1 MANTIQIKRH
11 SSNTD
16 TSAPSSL
23 VSGELALSQA
33 GKKLYVGRHNNSS
46 VEIFHLPTLQDIT
59 YGNGVSGTVA
69 SGSDD
74 NSSTIAVDVT
84 DSTIFGT
91 TGAKGIAQFHSDNF
105 AVSAGVVTI
114 KDNGVILGTE
124 TTGNYVATAVAGEGI
139 DVSGATGNVTISCED
154 ATDSNKGVASFTTDN
169 FAISS
174 GAISIKDNGVI
185 MGTETSGSYVASL
198 VAGAG
203 IALSNNSGETATPTV
218 AIDAAAS
225 ITVAGVTSDD
235 IRIGVT
241 ASNEIDTSSGNL
253 IIDSAGGTVS
263 VDDNLTVA
271 GNLTVNGTTT
281 TVNSTTVTIDDPIF
295 TLGGDSAPGSDDNK
309 DRGVLAQYYD
319 GSAKKLFFGMDDSNS
334 IRFTYIPVAT
344 ESTGVISGS
353 VGDCQFATGYFT
365 AISGATIDGGTF
377 SD

>member
-46 VEIFHLPTLQDIT
+46 VEVFHLPTLQDIT
-59 YGNGVSGTVA
+59 YGNGITGTVA

-74 NSSTIAVDVT
+74 NSVTVAVDVT
-84 DSTIFGT
+84 DSNIFGST
-91 TGAKGIAQFHSDNF
+91 SAKGIAQFNSDNF
-105 AVSAGVVTI
+105 AVTSGVVTI

-124 TTGNYVATAVAGEGI
+124 TTG
-139 DVSGATGNVTISCED
+139 
-154 ATDSNKGVASFTTDN
+154 
-169 FAISS
+169 
-174 GAISIKDNGVI
+174 
-185 MGTETSGSYVASL
+185 SYVASL
-198 VAGAG
+198 VAGTG
-203 IALSNNSGETATPTV
+203 IALSNNSGEGATPTV
-218 AIDAAAS
+218 AIDTS
-225 ITVAGVTSDD
+225 SSPTVAGITAGNVKV
-235 IRIGVT
+235 GVT
-241 ASNEIDTSSGNL
+241 ADGEIDTSSGNL
-253 IIDSAGGTVS
+253 VIDSAGGTVQ
-263 VDDNLTVA
+263 VDDNLTVT

-281 TVNSTTVTIDDPIF
+281 TVNSTTITIDDPIM

-309 DRGVLAQYYD
+309 DRGILAQYYD
-319 GSAKKLFFGMDDSNS
+319 SSAKKMFFGMDDSNS
-334 IRFTYIPVAT
+334 HRFTYIPVAT

>member
-46 VEIFHLPTLQDIT
+46 VEVFHLPTLQDIT
-59 YGNGVSGTVA
+59 YGNGITGTVA

-74 NSSTIAVDVT
+74 NSVTVAVDVT
-84 DSTIFGT
+84 DSNIFGT
-91 TGAKGIAQFHSDNF
+91 TSAKGIAQFNSDNF
-105 AVSAGVVTI
+105 AVSSGVVTI

-124 TTGNYVATAVAGEGI
+124 TTGDYVE
-139 DVSGATGNVTISCED
+139 
-154 ATDSNKGVASFTTDN
+154 
-169 FAISS
+169 
-174 GAISIKDNGVI
+174 
-185 MGTETSGSYVASL
+185 SL
-198 VAGAG
+198 VAGTG
-203 IALSNNSGETATPTV
+203 ISLTNNSGEGATPTV
-218 AIDAAAS
+218 AIDTS
-225 ITVAGVTSDD
+225 SSPTVAGVTAGNVKV
-235 IRIGVT
+235 GVT
-241 ASNEIDTSSGNL
+241 ADGEIDTSSGNL
-253 IIDSAGGTVS
+253 VIDSAGGTVQ
-263 VDDNLTVA
+263 VDDNLTVT

-281 TVNSTTVTIDDPIF
+281 TVNSTTITIDDPIM

-309 DRGVLAQYYD
+309 DRGILAQYYD
-319 GSAKKLFFGMDDSNS
+319 SSAKKMFFGMDDSNS
-334 IRFTYIPVAT
+334 HRFTYIPVAT

>member
-46 VEIFHLPTLQDIT
+46 VEVFHLPTLQDIT
-59 YGNGVSGTVA
+59 YGNGVSGTIA
-69 SGSDD
+69 SGSND
-74 NSSTIAVDVT
+74 NSVTVAVDVT
-84 DSTIFGT
+84 DSNIFGT
-91 TGAKGIAQFHSDNF
+91 TSAKGIAQFNSDNF
-105 AVSAGVVTI
+105 AVSSGVVTI

-124 TTGNYVATAVAGEGI
+124 TTG
-139 DVSGATGNVTISCED
+139 
-154 ATDSNKGVASFTTDN
+154 
-169 FAISS
+169 
-174 GAISIKDNGVI
+174 
-185 MGTETSGSYVASL
+185 SYVASL
-198 VAGAG
+198 VAGTG
-203 IALSNNSGETATPTV
+203 ISLANNSGEGATPTV
-218 AIDAAAS
+218 AIDTS
-225 ITVAGVTSDD
+225 SSPTVAGITAGNIKV
-235 IRIGVT
+235 GVT
-241 ASNEIDTSSGNL
+241 ADGEIDTSSGNL
-253 IIDSAGGTVS
+253 VIDSAGGTVQ
-263 VDDNLTVA
+263 VDDNLTVT

-281 TVNSTTVTIDDPIF
+281 TVNSTTITIDDPIM

-319 GSAKKLFFGMDDSNS
+319 SSAKKMFFGMDDSNS
-334 IRFTYIPVAT
+334 HRFTYIPVAS

-365 AISGATIDGGTF
+365 AISGATVDGGTF

>member
-46 VEIFHLPTLQDIT
+46 VEVFHLPTLQDIT
-59 YGNGVSGTVA
+59 YGNGVSGTIA

-74 NSSTIAVDVT
+74 NSVTVAVDVT
-84 DSTIFGT
+84 DSNIFGT
-91 TGAKGIAQFHSDNF
+91 TSAKGIAQFNSDNF
-105 AVSAGVVTI
+105 AVSSGVVTI

-124 TTGNYVATAVAGEGI
+124 TTG
-139 DVSGATGNVTISCED
+139 
-154 ATDSNKGVASFTTDN
+154 
-169 FAISS
+169 
-174 GAISIKDNGVI
+174 
-185 MGTETSGSYVASL
+185 SYVASL
-198 VAGAG
+198 VAGTG
-203 IALSNNSGETATPTV
+203 ISLSNNSGEGATPTV
-218 AIDAAAS
+218 AIDTS
-225 ITVAGVTSDD
+225 SSPTVAGITAGNIKV
-235 IRIGVT
+235 GVT
-241 ASNEIDTSSGNL
+241 ADGEIDTSSGNL
-253 IIDSAGGTVS
+253 VIDSAGGTVQ
-263 VDDNLTVA
+263 VDDNLTVT

-281 TVNSTTVTIDDPIF
+281 TVNSTTITIDDPIM

-319 GSAKKLFFGMDDSNS
+319 SSAKKMFFGMDDSNS
-334 IRFTYIPVAT
+334 HRFTYIPVAT

-365 AISGATIDGGTF
+365 AISGATVDGGTF

>member
-46 VEIFHLPTLQDIT
+46 VEVFHLPTLQDIT

-69 SGSDD
+69 SGSND
-74 NSSTIAVDVT
+74 NSVTVAVDVT
-84 DSTIFGT
+84 DSNIFGST
-91 TGAKGIAQFHSDNF
+91 SAKGIAQFNSDNF
-105 AVSAGVVTI
+105 AVSSGVVTI
-114 KDNGVILGTE
+114 KDNGVILSTE
-124 TTGNYVATAVAGEGI
+124 TTGDYVE
-139 DVSGATGNVTISCED
+139 
-154 ATDSNKGVASFTTDN
+154 
-169 FAISS
+169 
-174 GAISIKDNGVI
+174 
-185 MGTETSGSYVASL
+185 SL
-198 VAGAG
+198 VAGTG
-203 IALSNNSGETATPTV
+203 ISLTNNSGEGATPTV
-218 AIDAAAS
+218 AIDTS
-225 ITVAGVTSDD
+225 SSPTVAGVTAGNVKV
-235 IRIGVT
+235 GVT
-241 ASNEIDTSSGNL
+241 ADGEIDTSSGNL
-253 IIDSAGGTVS
+253 VIDSAGGTVQ
-263 VDDNLTVA
+263 VDDNLTVT

-281 TVNSTTVTIDDPIF
+281 TVNSTTITIDDPIM

-319 GSAKKLFFGMDDSNS
+319 SSAKKMFFGMDDSNS
-334 IRFTYIPVAT
+334 HRFTYIPVAT

>member
-46 VEIFHLPTLQDIT
+46 VEVFHLPTLEDIT
-59 YGNGVSGTVA
+59 YGNGVTGTVA
-69 SGSDD
+69 SGSND
-74 NSSTIAVDVT
+74 NSVTVAVDVT
-84 DSTIFGT
+84 DSNIFGST
-91 TGAKGIAQFHSDNF
+91 SAKGIAQFNSDNF
-105 AVSAGVVTI
+105 AVTSGVVTI

-124 TTGNYVATAVAGEGI
+124 TTG
-139 DVSGATGNVTISCED
+139 
-154 ATDSNKGVASFTTDN
+154 
-169 FAISS
+169 
-174 GAISIKDNGVI
+174 
-185 MGTETSGSYVASL
+185 SYVASL
-198 VAGAG
+198 VAGTG
-203 IALSNNSGETATPTV
+203 IALTNNSGEGATPTV
-218 AIDAAAS
+218 AIDTS
-225 ITVAGVTSDD
+225 SSPTVAGVTAGN
-235 IRIGVT
+235 IKVGVT
-241 ASNEIDTSSGNL
+241 ADGEIDTSSGNL
-253 IIDSAGGTVS
+253 VIDSAGGTVQ
-263 VDDNLTVA
+263 VDDNLTVT

-281 TVNSTTVTIDDPIF
+281 TVNSTTITIDDPIM

-309 DRGVLAQYYD
+309 DRGILAQYYD
-319 GSAKKLFFGMDDSNS
+319 SSAKKMFFGMDDSNS
-334 IRFTYIPVAT
+334 HRFTYIPVAS

>member
-46 VEIFHLPTLQDIT
+46 VEVFHLPTLQDIT

-69 SGSDD
+69 SGSND
-74 NSSTIAVDVT
+74 NSVTVAVDVT
-84 DSTIFGT
+84 DSNIFGT
-91 TGAKGIAQFHSDNF
+91 TSAKGIAQFNSDNF
-105 AVSAGVVTI
+105 AVSSGVVTI
-114 KDNGVILGTE
+114 KDNGVILSTE
-124 TTGNYVATAVAGEGI
+124 TTGDYVE
-139 DVSGATGNVTISCED
+139 
-154 ATDSNKGVASFTTDN
+154 
-169 FAISS
+169 
-174 GAISIKDNGVI
+174 
-185 MGTETSGSYVASL
+185 SL
-198 VAGAG
+198 VAGTG
-203 IALSNNSGETATPTV
+203 ISLTNNSGEGATPTV
-218 AIDAAAS
+218 AIDTS
-225 ITVAGVTSDD
+225 SSPTVAGVTAGNVKV
-235 IRIGVT
+235 GVT
-241 ASNEIDTSSGNL
+241 ADGEIDTSSGNL
-253 IIDSAGGTVS
+253 VIDSAGGTVQ
-263 VDDNLTVA
+263 VDDNLTVT

-281 TVNSTTVTIDDPIF
+281 TVNSTTITIDDPIM

-309 DRGVLAQYYD
+309 DRGILAQYYD
-319 GSAKKLFFGMDDSNS
+319 SSAKKVFFGMDDSNS
-334 IRFTYIPVAT
+334 HRFTYIPVAT

>member
-46 VEIFHLPTLQDIT
+46 VEVFHLPTLEDIT
-59 YGNGVSGTVA
+59 YGNGVTGTIA
-69 SGSDD
+69 SGSND
-74 NSSTIAVDVT
+74 NSVTVAVDVT
-84 DSTIFGT
+84 DSNIFGT
-91 TGAKGIAQFHSDNF
+91 TSAKGIAQFNSDNF
-105 AVSAGVVTI
+105 AVSSGVVTI

-124 TTGNYVATAVAGEGI
+124 TTG
-139 DVSGATGNVTISCED
+139 
-154 ATDSNKGVASFTTDN
+154 
-169 FAISS
+169 
-174 GAISIKDNGVI
+174 
-185 MGTETSGSYVASL
+185 SYVASL
-198 VAGAG
+198 VAGTG
-203 IALSNNSGETATPTV
+203 IALSNNSGEGATPTV
-218 AIDAAAS
+218 AIDTS
-225 ITVAGVTSDD
+225 SSPTVAGITAGNVKV
-235 IRIGVT
+235 GVT
-241 ASNEIDTSSGNL
+241 ADGEIDTSSGNL
-253 IIDSAGGTVS
+253 VIDSAGGTVQ
-263 VDDNLTVA
+263 VDDNLTVT

-281 TVNSTTVTIDDPIF
+281 TVNSTTITIDDPIM

-309 DRGVLAQYYD
+309 DRGILAQYYD
-319 GSAKKLFFGMDDSNS
+319 SSAKKVFFGMDDSNS
-334 IRFTYIPVAT
+334 HRFTYIPVAT

>member
-46 VEIFHLPTLQDIT
+46 VEVFHLPTLQDIT
-59 YGNGVSGTVA
+59 YGNGVSGTIA

-74 NSSTIAVDVT
+74 NSVTVAVDVT
-84 DSTIFGT
+84 DSNIFGT
-91 TGAKGIAQFHSDNF
+91 TSAKGIAQFNSDNF
-105 AVSAGVVTI
+105 AVSSGVVTI

-124 TTGNYVATAVAGEGI
+124 TTG
-139 DVSGATGNVTISCED
+139 
-154 ATDSNKGVASFTTDN
+154 
-169 FAISS
+169 
-174 GAISIKDNGVI
+174 
-185 MGTETSGSYVASL
+185 SYVTSL
-198 VAGAG
+198 VAGTG
-203 IALSNNSGETATPTV
+203 IALSNNSGEGATPTV
-218 AIDAAAS
+218 AIDTS
-225 ITVAGVTSDD
+225 SSPTVAGITAGNVKV
-235 IRIGVT
+235 GVT
-241 ASNEIDTSSGNL
+241 ADGEIDTSSGNL
-253 IIDSAGGTVS
+253 VIDSAGGTVQ
-263 VDDNLTVA
+263 VDDNLTVT

-281 TVNSTTVTIDDPIF
+281 TVNSTTITIDDPIM

-319 GSAKKLFFGMDDSNS
+319 SSAKKMFFGMDDSNS
-334 IRFTYIPVAT
+334 HRFTYIPVAT

-365 AISGATIDGGTF
+365 AISGATVDGGTF

>member
-16 TSAPSSL
+16 TSAPGSL

-46 VEIFHLPTLQDIT
+46 VEVFHLPTLQDIT

-69 SGSDD
+69 SGSND
-74 NSSTIAVDVT
+74 NSVTLAVDVT
-84 DSTIFGT
+84 DSNIFGT
-91 TGAKGIAQFHSDNF
+91 TSAKGIVQMSSDNF
-105 AVSAGVVTI
+105 AVSSGVVTI

-124 TTGNYVATAVAGEGI
+124 TTGNYVA
-139 DVSGATGNVTISCED
+139 
-154 ATDSNKGVASFTTDN
+154 
-169 FAISS
+169 
-174 GAISIKDNGVI
+174 
-185 MGTETSGSYVASL
+185 SL
-198 VAGAG
+198 VAGTG
-203 IALSNNSGETATPTV
+203 ITVGSASEGATPTV
-218 AIDAAAS
+218 AIDTS
-225 ITVAGVTSDD
+225 SSPTVAGITADD
-235 IRIGVT
+235 VQIGVT
-241 ASNEIDTSSGNL
+241 AANEIDTSSGNL
-253 IIDSAGGTVS
+253 VIDSAGGTVS
-263 VDDNLTVA
+263 VDDNLTVT

-309 DRGVLAQYYD
+309 DRGILGQYYD
-319 GSAKKLFFGMDDSNS
+319 SSAKKMFFGMDDSNS
-334 IRFTYIPVAT
+334 HRFTYIPVAT

-353 VGDCQFATGYFT
+353 VGDCQFGTGYFT

>member
-16 TSAPSSL
+16 TSAPGSL

-46 VEIFHLPTLQDIT
+46 VEVFHLPTLQDIT

-69 SGSDD
+69 SGSND
-74 NSSTIAVDVT
+74 NSVTLAVDVT
-84 DSTIFGT
+84 DSNIFGST
-91 TGAKGIAQFHSDNF
+91 SAKGIVQMSSDNF
-105 AVSAGVVTI
+105 AVSSGVVTI

-124 TTGNYVATAVAGEGI
+124 TTGNYVA
-139 DVSGATGNVTISCED
+139 
-154 ATDSNKGVASFTTDN
+154 
-169 FAISS
+169 
-174 GAISIKDNGVI
+174 
-185 MGTETSGSYVASL
+185 SL
-198 VAGAG
+198 VAGTG
-203 IALSNNSGETATPTV
+203 ISLANNSGEGATPTV
-218 AIDAAAS
+218 AIDS
-225 ITVAGVTSDD
+225 SSSPSVAGITADD
-235 IRIGVT
+235 IQVGVT
-241 ASNEIDTSSGNL
+241 AANEIDTSSGNL
-253 IIDSAGGTVS
+253 VIDSAGGTTT
-263 VDDNLTVA
+263 VDDNLTVS

-281 TVNSTTVTIDDPIF
+281 TVNSTTITIDDPIF

-309 DRGVLAQYYD
+309 DRGILGQYYD
-319 GSAKKLFFGMDDSNS
+319 SSAKKMFFGMDDSNS
-334 IRFTYIPVAT
+334 HRFTYIPVAT

>member
-46 VEIFHLPTLQDIT
+46 VEVFHLPTLQDIT

-74 NSSTIAVDVT
+74 NSVTVAVDVT
-84 DSTIFGT
+84 DSNIFGT
-91 TGAKGIAQFHSDNF
+91 TSAKGIAQFNSDNF
-105 AVSAGVVTI
+105 AVSSGVVTI

-124 TTGNYVATAVAGEGI
+124 TTG
-139 DVSGATGNVTISCED
+139 
-154 ATDSNKGVASFTTDN
+154 
-169 FAISS
+169 
-174 GAISIKDNGVI
+174 
-185 MGTETSGSYVASL
+185 SYVESL
-198 VAGAG
+198 VAGTG
-203 IALSNNSGETATPTV
+203 ISLTNNSGEGATPTV
-218 AIDAAAS
+218 AIDTS
-225 ITVAGVTSDD
+225 SSPTVAGVTAGNVKV
-235 IRIGVT
+235 GVT
-241 ASNEIDTSSGNL
+241 ADGEIDTSSGNL
-253 IIDSAGGTVS
+253 VIDSAGGTVQ
-263 VDDNLTVA
+263 VDDNLTVT

-281 TVNSTTVTIDDPIF
+281 TVNSTTITIDDPIM

-309 DRGVLAQYYD
+309 DRGILAQYYD
-319 GSAKKLFFGMDDSNS
+319 SSAKKVFFGMDDSNS
-334 IRFTYIPVAT
+334 HRFTYIPVAT